1 MTSPGPIL
9 SRPDGSEMLIDEV
22 TMDLQILENRVA
34 ELERQLA
41 DNSNILP
48 PVIKELK
55 NDVEKFR
62 ERLETTKH
70 LSWLSCYKD
79 LPPTNRRLQYRRQSD
94 ARQKQVREK
103 FLKICEENIS
113 EEVRQCLR
121 LPSFDCSDWQDEE
134 ILLLLQFMFLDFD
147 LPMKFNIDL
156 NTLRNFLFQVYKNYN
171 EVPFH
176 NFRHCFCVSQMM
188 YAMAWRVDL
197 PSRIGDLETLILI
210 TSCICH
216 DLDHPGYN
224 NIYQINARTELAL
237 RYNDISPLEN
247 HHCSMAFRILDLPE
261 CNIFSTMSSETFRV
275 VREGIIRCILATD
288 MARHNEILAQF
299 KDSVTDG
306 FDYTNKT
313 HVNLLT
319 MVLIKVADISNEAR
333 PMEVAEPWLDKLL
346 QEFFAQSNAEKQEG
360 LPVTPFMD
368 PQKITKPSSQCSFIG
383 FVLLPLFEALGE
395 LFVELQP
402 MIVEPVRDALEYYR
416 RLNEAAKDEQRMH
429 RKSIIQADFSTI
441 ENNTSVSV
449 PSSPTRTTPG
459 SDIVKSHSG
468 ASVRKASI
476 CLSQCAE
483 DAEDILGSEDMLPE
497 LSEDSEEE
505 ETVTEVAISEKTLK
519 FKISTESSSSSG
531 RKSYP
536 GSRKGSREKTHQL
549 AEQELARILRD
560 QERSIRSSDSGE
572 KRSWSSGD
580 QGSEERRCGH
590 CRMEEMKE
598 TRSHSLA
605 DYDWRRD
612 FMTVQYSKKVRST
625 SAGSP
630 EGLREFRGKETR
642 DSSTRRTS
650 PLSPRDCDDTSRD
663 LGSFEDSSDGK
674 ELEFSSKSG
683 YLGII
688 KEGCVQGS
696 EDMEEAK
703 DEIIIILNGGGTST
717 DNLETE
723 NLDSIALIKDKSK
736 EESKYSDTSPEE
748 RGPKKSPSSIL
759 RKLKTL
765 GERFSRSTTIDLG
778 SPKGSTDRSILI
790 PASPASLKSH
800 KVNASSSVDSDRRA
814 MTLPKASRKKA
825 QTKREKGWKCLLRSK
840 MSVDPDGDTSSSKED
855 GSCDEAKPGTSDRVA
870 NGLTPPDE
878 TIESCV
884 EDKKGVHNNNRNQ
897 PGKGHLERKESEEG
911 SSPNHSRGQHWM
923 SSLVSTFRSRKT
935 QDKEESEKT

>member
-1 MTSPGPIL
+1 MTSDN
-9 SRPDGSEMLIDEV
+9 DGQEMLVDQV
-22 TMDLQILENRVA
+22 TMDLQKLENRVA
-34 ELERQLA
+34 ELERTLS
-41 DNSNILP
+41 DNCNVLP
-48 PVIKELK
+48 PVIQELK
-55 NDVEKFR
+55 SDVEKFR

-70 LSWLSCYKD
+70 ISWLSCYKD

-94 ARQKQVREK
+94 ARQRQVREK
-103 FLKICEENIS
+103 FLKICEESIS

-121 LPSFDCSDWQDEE
+121 LPSFDCCDWQDEE
-134 ILLLLQFMFLDFD
+134 IMLLLQFMFLDFD
-147 LPMKFNIDL
+147 FPAKFNIDM

-188 YAMAWRVDL
+188 YAMACKVDL
-197 PSRIGDLETLILI
+197 PSKIGDLETLILI

-247 HHCSMAFRILDLPE
+247 HHCSMAFRILELPE
-261 CNIFSTMSSETFRV
+261 CNIFSSFTPETFRV

-299 KDSVTDG
+299 KEAVSDG

-395 LFVELQP
+395 LFLELQP

-429 RKSIIQADFSTI
+429 RKSIIQADFASQL
-441 ENNTSVSV
+441 ENASASV
-449 PSSPTRTTPG
+449 PSSPTQNAG
-459 SDIVKSHSG
+459 NNMDIVKSHSG
-468 ASVRKASI
+468 NMRKTSI
-476 CLSQCAE
+476 CLSQHAE
-483 DAEDILGSEDMLPE
+483 DPEDMLGSEDLLPE

-505 ETVTEVAISEKTLK
+505 ETVTEVAVSEKTLK
-519 FKISTESSSSSG
+519 FKISTESSSSG

-549 AEQELARILRD
+549 AEQELARMLRD
-560 QERSIRSSDSGE
+560 QERSIRSSDSGD
-572 KRSWSSGD
+572 KRSWSSGE
-580 QGSEERRCGH
+580 QGSDERRCGR
-590 CRMEEMKE
+590 CGNEEKKE
-598 TRSHSLA
+598 TRSMSLA
-605 DYDWRRD
+605 DHDWRRD
-612 FMTVQYSKKVRST
+612 FMTVQLSKKARST

-630 EGLREFRGKETR
+630 EGLREFRGK
-642 DSSTRRTS
+642 DSNSTRRTS
-650 PLSPRDCDDTSRD
+650 PMSPKDTDDTSRD
-663 LGSFEDSSDGK
+663 IGSFEDSSEGK
-674 ELEFSSKSG
+674 DMEYSLKSSC
-683 YLGII
+683 LGII
-688 KEGCVQGS
+688 KEGCVQG
-696 EDMEEAK
+696 EDLEDPK
-703 DEIIIILNGGGTST
+703 DEILIVINGGGKSSDNTTVETS
-717 DNLETE
+717 
-723 NLDSIALIKDKSK
+723 DSEVLIREDLKD
-736 EESKYSDTSPEE
+736 EAKYSDASPDEKSA
-748 RGPKKSPSSIL
+748 RKSPSSIL
-759 RKLKTL
+759 RKLKSI
-765 GERFSRSTTIDLG
+765 GERFSRSSTIELG

-825 QTKREKGWKCLLRSK
+825 QLKREKGWKGLLRSK
-840 MSVDPDGDTSSSKED
+840 VSMDQDGDTSSSKED
-855 GSCDEAKPGTSDRVA
+855 ASCDEARAGTSERVA
-870 NGLTPPDE
+870 NGLTPPE
-878 TIESCV
+878 ESL
-884 EDKKGVHNNNRNQ
+884 ESGSEERGSHNNNRSQ
-897 PGKGHLERKESEEG
+897 SSKVPGSDERDESE
-911 SSPNHSRGQHWM
+911 SPNMSRGQHWM
-923 SSLVSTFRSRKT
+923 SSLVSTFRSRKS
-935 QDKEESEKT
+935 QSKEESAKT